1 MDLFEPDPG
10 DAGGPGRGGAV
21 SGLSRLLQRA
31 RTHVARTD
39 GVEPYP
45 DLVPLELDL
54 PPNVAYVAALA
65 AARAMPLWR
74 IAAEDPVARRIAA
87 EATTPRM
94 KFVDD
99 VEIVVEPVGAGS
111 RVRVGSTSRVGI
123 TDFGTNARR
132 VRAYLSRL
140 ATNAPA

>member
-1 MDLFEPDPG
+1 M
-10 DAGGPGRGGAV
+10 
-21 SGLSRLLQRA
+21 SGLTRFWQRA
-31 RTHVARTD
+31 RTHVARTN
-39 GVEPYP
+39 GAEPYP

-54 PPNVAYVAALA
+54 PPNAAYVAALS

-74 IAAEDPVARRIAA
+74 VVSENRGAMRIAA

-99 VEIVVEPVGAGS
+99 VEIVVEPAGAGS
-111 RVRVGSTSRVGI
+111 RVRVRSASRVGT

-132 VRAYLSRL
+132 IRAFLARL
-140 ATNAPA
+140 ATTAPA